1 MVVVSNSSPIIH
13 LAKIGR
19 LELLKGLYGKI
30 IVPEKVYMECTDT
43 AHFREEVELIL
54 QSAWISKYLI
64 KDYNLFRLLYSE
76 IDAGEAEAIVLALEQ
91 RADLLLLDDQEARNK
106 ARRLNLPIT
115 GTVGVLLKAKNE
127 GLISS
132 LDGEIQSLQASG
144 FWLSNSLV
152 HALLPSTSNKS

>member
-1 MVVVSNSSPIIH
+1 
-13 LAKIGR
+13 LC
-19 LELLKGLYGKI
+19 LKKCKWNARIPLI
-30 IVPEKVYMECTDT
+30 FEKKWN
-43 AHFREEVELIL
+43 RIL

-132 LDGEIQSLQASG
+132 LDGEIQRLQASG
-144 FWLSNSLV
+144 FWLSSVLSMPCFLPVQTSLEI
-152 HALLPSTSNKS
+152 

>member
-1 MVVVSNSSPIIH
+1 
-13 LAKIGR
+13 
-19 LELLKGLYGKI
+19 
-30 IVPEKVYMECTDT
+30 
-43 AHFREEVELIL
+43 
-54 QSAWISKYLI
+54 
-64 KDYNLFRLLYSE
+64 LLYSE